1 MTSKEEEIINIKKK
15 FKEERM
21 QTDLDKKK
29 LLKESSENADRVQL
43 ATQKYFNLKK
53 EVDESPLAVLRNEL
67 GTKQLEVVD
76 LESKVKTAE
85 AARDDFRARYEQ
97 VKKDMVA
104 LKKQIDKEKEQ
115 TLQRQATEL
124 E

>member
-1 MTSKEEEIINIKKK
+1 M
-15 FKEERM
+15 
-21 QTDLDKKK
+21 DLDKKK

-76 LESKVKTAE
+76 LETKVKTAE
-85 AARDDFRARYEQ
+85 SQRDDFRARYE
-97 VKKDMVA
+97 
-104 LKKQIDKEKEQ
+104 
-115 TLQRQATEL
+115 
-124 E
+124 